1 MELGDDV
8 RRMCE
13 KFYHVL
19 TFPPHAVSFH
29 SQERKIYSVFLFSV
43 KARGGGT
50 NKSLLEGRRKR
61 KRKPLRK

>member
-19 TFPPHAVSFH
+19 TFPPST
-29 SQERKIYSVFLFSV
+29 QFLFTLKRERFIPSFSFLSKPEV
-43 KARGGGT
+43 VERTKVCLRGGG
-50 NKSLLEGRRKR
+50 KGRGSH
-61 KRKPLRK
+61 